1 VDDVGRLAWEVVLI
15 SVASIPLALSV
26 WALLDIARRPAWAWG
41 LSGRNRVI
49 WMAAVLVGMC
59 SVVGG
64 MLISGYYLLRV
75 RPAVADA
82 EQGRFGTSP
91 PR

>member
-1 VDDVGRLAWEVVLI
+1 VDDVGRLAREILLVTM
-15 SVASIPLALSV
+15 ASIPLGISL

-41 LSGRNRVI
+41 LSGRNRVG

-64 MLISGYYLLRV
+64 LVISGIYLLRV

-82 EQGRFGTSP
+82 EHGRFGPSP
-91 PR
+91 GP